1 MSPRD
6 GGPARAA
13 ILAAAGDLLES
24 GGPDAVTLRSVGAS
38 AGLSRSAPYRHF
50 RDKADLLAAL
60 ALSTLNGLTESVRA
74 GTEQGAA
81 AGCRGYVRYAL
92 SRPRHYQLIFG
103 DRPIDN
109 PNPEVEAA
117 ADAGVAAFT
126 CLVERA
132 QHDGDLPDG
141 PPRELGTVLW
151 AAMHGLT
158 QLFLTG
164 HLSEPRT
171 VEGEAGLDALVE
183 LTLRSLGATSN

>member
-60 ALSTLNGLTESVRA
+60 ALGTLIGLTTAVRDGA
-74 GTEQGAA
+74 EQGVDG
-81 AGCRGYVRYAL
+81 GCRGYVRQAL

-103 DRPIDN
+103 DRPIDD
-109 PNPEVEAA
+109 PAPDIEAA

-126 CLVERA
+126 ALVERGQRA
-132 QHDGDLPDG
+132 GELPAG
-141 PPRELGTVLW
+141 PARELGTILW

-158 QLFLTG
+158 QLYLTG

-171 VEGEAGLDALVE
+171 VEGEAGLDVLVD
-183 LTLRSLGATSN
+183 LTLRSLRP